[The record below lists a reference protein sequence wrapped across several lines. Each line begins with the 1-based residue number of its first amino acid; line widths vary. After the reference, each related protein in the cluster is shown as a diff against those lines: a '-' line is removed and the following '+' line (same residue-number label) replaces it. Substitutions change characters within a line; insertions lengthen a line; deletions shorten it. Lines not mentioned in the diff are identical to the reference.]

1 MLLKKLTATG
11 TLTLST
17 ANQSDGPEYPP
28 RSGQRSARTILI
40 IEPFVQGHHG
50 AYLGWIIRA
59 LRSRGDSVQLATFEP
74 SLMHPSMQA
83 LQAAF
88 GDQLTVITQP
98 FRAFGTIDG
107 NLLRMTV
114 DMLVFRQV
122 LGTFYALASKDR
134 RIDFVLLPYL
144 DYCTYALA
152 VAGSPFGSTPWGGI
166 IMRAAFHYAAMG
178 IKAPPD
184 KVQGIKKWLF
194 GRLLSDSY
202 LRAVFTIDQALYE
215 YAHVWPADARSRL
228 IYLPDLAVTKRS
240 VSRAVAREHLKIAQD
255 AWIILVYGSLAKRK
269 GIEVLLQ
276 ASEHSDFPARCQL
289 LLAGT
294 QTPEA
299 ATILQSSGAI
309 RLKQS
314 GRLHEVTHYLS
325 EEEENMVFSAVDAV
339 WLGYIAHYQMSGVL
353 VQTGMMGLPS
363 IACEEG
369 LIGWLTTHHRSGVV
383 VPVSDPSKVAKK
395 IKDLFETP
403 GCAREYG
410 NNGRSAFVSH
420 TEDSAARILLEAIG
434 F

>member
-1 MLLKKLTATG
+1 MLPK
-11 TLTLST
+11 TLTST
-17 ANQSDGPEYPP
+17 EALTVTAASQSDRSQCPP
-28 RSGQRSARTILI
+28 RSGQRTAKTILI

-50 AYLGWIIRA
+50 AYLHWIIRA
-59 LRSRGDSVQLATFEP
+59 IRSRGDFVQLATFEP
-74 SLMHPSMQA
+74 SLVHPSMRA
-83 LQAAF
+83 LHTNF
-88 GDQLTVITQP
+88 GDHLRIITKP
-98 FRAFGTIDG
+98 FRAFGTFDG
-107 NLLRMTV
+107 NVLRMTV
-114 DMLVFRQV
+114 DMLVFQRV
-122 LGTFYALASKDR
+122 LGNFYALASKDS

-178 IKAPPD
+178 IKAPLD
-184 KVQGIKKWLF
+184 KVEGLKKWLF
-194 GRLLSDSY
+194 GRLLRHSH
-202 LRAVFTIDQALYE
+202 LRAVFTIDQALFE
-215 YAHVWPADARSRL
+215 YGRVWPADVRSRL
-228 IYLPDLAVTKRS
+228 VYLPDLAVTKRS
-240 VSRAVAREHLKIAQD
+240 VSRAVARERLKIAQD
-255 AWIILVYGSLAKRK
+255 AWVILVYGSLAKRK
-269 GIEVLLQ
+269 GIEILLR
-276 ASEHSDFPARCQL
+276 ASEHSDFPARCHL

-294 QTPEA
+294 QTPET
-299 ATILQSSGAI
+299 ATMLQSSGAM
-309 RLKQS
+309 RLRQA

-325 EEEENMVFSAVDAV
+325 EEEQNMVFSAVDAV

-383 VPVSDPSKVAKK
+383 VPISDPSKVARK

-410 NNGRSAFVSH
+410 NNGRSAYASH
-420 TEDSAARILLEAIG
+420 TEDCAARILLEAIG